1 MENSNVFNEE
11 STQCT
16 KEKSA
21 IVVTG
26 YGPFGNHT
34 VNASWEAVKR
44 LKQLWEKTHRNDD
57 VSKYHLDIASRAY
70 TLYIIISLS
79 FAYHYD
85 M

>member
-11 STQCT
+11 ITQCT

-21 IVVTG
+21 VVVTG

-44 LKQLWEKTHRNDD
+44 LKKLWEKTHRNDG
-57 VSKYHLDIASRAY
+57 VSKYYNPALCPY
-70 TLYIIISLS
+70 KL
-79 FAYHYD
+79 
-85 M
+85 

>member
-1 MENSNVFNEE
+1 MENSNVFNEKI
-11 STQCT
+11 TPCT

-57 VSKYHLDIASRAY
+57 VSKYYLLELFPYQLEI
-70 TLYIIISLS
+70 L
-79 FAYHYD
+79 
-85 M
+85 

>member
-57 VSKYHLDIASRAY
+57 VSKYYLLE
-70 TLYIIISLS
+70 LYPYQLYNIIKFYLRL
-79 FAYHYD
+79 
-85 M
+85 

>member
-11 STQCT
+11 STQCK

-57 VSKYHLDIASRAY
+57 VSKYYLLELQSY
-70 TLYIIISLS
+70 QL
-79 FAYHYD
+79 
-85 M
+85 